1 MPVWLIFV
9 ILLSAFFH
17 ASWNSI
23 VKFPKDTLSS
33 MGLLC
38 FFCFLISLSLV
49 GFFPL
54 PEKSLWLFIL
64 ASVSVHFV
72 YKCCLVKAY
81 QLGDFGLVYPVARG
95 IAPLFFLL
103 LSLLIF
109 SIEIDNKDFLAILFI
124 SLPIIFMSGKIGNF
138 LKKDSLIPL
147 LFAFLVGFCISIY
160 SIIDST
166 AVIKSS
172 YFVSYIIWVYLLDNG
187 IFFLFCYSIRKKKIF
202 TTIQQKWYQGFL
214 GAFLYMSAYGI
225 VVFAFSVVEKPVL
238 IASLRETSILFG
250 VLFSVWLHKET
261 LGMMRFYLACVILV
275 GIILLKL

>member
-1 MPVWLIFV
+1 MPIWLIFV

-38 FFCFLISLSLV
+38 CFCFFISLSLV

-54 PEKSLWLFIL
+54 PEKSLWPFIL
-64 ASVSVHFV
+64 ASVVVHFV

-95 IAPLFFLL
+95 IAPLFFLII
-103 LSLLIF
+103 SLLIF
-109 SIEIDNKDFLAILFI
+109 ALKLDSKDYLAILFI
-124 SLPIIFMSGKIGNF
+124 CLPIIFIRGKIVNF

-147 LFAFLVGFCISIY
+147 LVAFLVGLCIAIY

-166 AVIKSS
+166 AVSKSS
-172 YFVSYIIWVYLLDNG
+172 YFISYIIWVYLLDNG
-187 IFFLFCYSIRKKKIF
+187 FFFLFCYSRNKKKLF
-202 TTIQQKWYQGFL
+202 TTIQKKWHQGFL
-214 GAFLYMSAYGI
+214 GACLYMSAYGI
-225 VVFAFSVVEKPVL
+225 VIFAFSIVEKPVL

-250 VLFSVWLHKET
+250 VLFSVWLHKEN
-261 LGMMRFYLACVILV
+261 LGMKRFYLACVILL

>member
-1 MPVWLIFV
+1 MPIWLILV

-38 FFCFLISLSLV
+38 FFCFLISLSVV

-54 PEKSLWLFIL
+54 PEKSLWIFIL
-64 ASVSVHFV
+64 ASVVVHFI

-103 LSLLIF
+103 ISLLF
-109 SIEIDNKDFLAILFI
+109 LSIELDSKDFLAILFI
-124 SLPIIFMSGKIGNF
+124 SLPIIFMRGKIINF
-138 LKKDSLIPL
+138 FKKDSLILL
-147 LFAFLVGFCISIY
+147 LFVFLVGFCIAIY

-166 AVIKSS
+166 AVTKNPH
-172 YFVSYIIWVYLLDNG
+172 FVSYIIWVYLLDNG
-187 IFFLFCYSIRKKKIF
+187 LFFLFCCSLRKKKIF
-202 TTIQQKWYQGFL
+202 TIIKKKWHQGFL
-214 GAFLYMSAYGI
+214 GASLYMSAYGI
-225 VVFAFSVVEKPVL
+225 VVFAFSIVEKPVL

-250 VLFSVWLHKET
+250 VLFSVWLHKES
-261 LGMMRFYLACVILV
+261 LGVRRFCLAFLMLI
-275 GIILLKL
+275 GIVFLKI